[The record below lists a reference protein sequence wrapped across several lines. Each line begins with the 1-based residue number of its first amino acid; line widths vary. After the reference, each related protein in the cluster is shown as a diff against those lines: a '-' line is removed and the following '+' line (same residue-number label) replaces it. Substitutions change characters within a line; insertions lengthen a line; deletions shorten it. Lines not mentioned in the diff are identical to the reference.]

1 MFTLIVLQGYV
12 TVDFLFKYPTHIYLV
27 SFTQGLNIRIRK
39 INSEN
44 KQRIHDVLLTDLQRR
59 IFKQYNER
67 KDEFNITDED
77 YDVTQTLLVDSVL
90 HCETLND
97 VNELLC
103 NNVDLFDD
111 YDSIN
116 VFTLDGT
123 MNYIFKL
130 LR

>member
-1 MFTLIVLQGYV
+1 M
-12 TVDFLFKYPTHIYLV
+12 
-27 SFTQGLNIRIRK
+27 K

-44 KQRIHDVLLTDLQRR
+44 KQRIHDVLISDLQRR
-59 IFKQYNER
+59 LFKQYNER
-67 KDEFNITDED
+67 TSEFIVTDED
-77 YDVTQTLLVDSVL
+77 YNTQQTLLVDRVL
-90 HCETLND
+90 NVDTLANVND
-97 VNELLC
+97 VLIEYG
-103 NNVDLFDD
+103 DLFMD

>member
-1 MFTLIVLQGYV
+1 M
-12 TVDFLFKYPTHIYLV
+12 
-27 SFTQGLNIRIRK
+27 N

-59 IFKQYNER
+59 IFKQYNAR

-77 YDVTQTLLVDSVL
+77 YDVQQTLLVDSVL

-97 VNELLC
+97 VNDLLL
-103 NNVDLFDD
+103 NNTDLFDD

-116 VFTLDGT
+116 VFTLEGILILSVWLDSS
-123 MNYIFKL
+123 
-130 LR
+130 

>member
-1 MFTLIVLQGYV
+1 M
-12 TVDFLFKYPTHIYLV
+12 
-27 SFTQGLNIRIRK
+27 K

-67 KDEFNITDED
+67 KDEFNLTDED
-77 YDVTQTLLVDSVL
+77 YDTQQTILVDWVL
-90 HCETLND
+90 KCDTLND
-97 VNELLC
+97 VNELVLGYT
-103 NNVDLFDD
+103 DLFDD
-111 YDSIN
+111 YDSVN
-116 VFTLDGT
+116 VFTLEGT